1 MSQFWK
7 QQFTFGLVIFVC
19 SFLLLAPKS
28 ALSATQNISFNCSAN
43 SFQAP
48 SVPGDILVITLTA
61 ACKTQNTNYGTNVTL
76 NSIVS
81 STGVSKTIA
90 TSTLYSVGDVFTYT
104 VGTAVGT
111 NTNAGFSNTAGSS
124 YYGVYAATPSI
135 PNVTAISPTSGS
147 ANGGTSVTITSSSS
161 RSFQTLGT
169 GGAWVSVVTDVTI
182 GGVAV
187 QSYSVTSD
195 TTLTAVTPAGSVGT
209 ASVVVT
215 NTVGSNSANTLYTY
229 VEPPTATSNSPAA
242 QNLTLTGAMTNI
254 TPLTGSGGTAPLT
267 YYVSSG
273 TLPSGISLNATT
285 GVISGTPTA
294 TYSTANVVIAVKD
307 ANNIP
312 ASTTSSVSFT
322 VAARPTR
329 TASDTTSRT
338 LAVGLPISSFTP
350 ITGTGGTAPLN
361 YFISSGTLPSGLTL
375 NSTTGLVSGT
385 PTAIYSAASVVF
397 GVKDANNITPSS
409 SSTSSVS
416 FTVNKGSQTISYT
429 SSAPSSATVGGDTYT
444 PVATSTSGLALTLT
458 IDATSTTVCSITG
471 GVVTLIGSGT
481 CKINANQ
488 SGNVDYN
495 AAAQVQQSFTVS
507 ARPTATA
514 STTAQSLTAG
524 TAMTSFTPLTGS
536 GGVSPLTYYI
546 SSGTLPAGLSLSSS
560 TGAVT
565 GTPSGAFAA
574 SNIVFA
580 VKDVNNSVATTTST
594 VSFTVNL
601 VTPVLSGFSLSS
613 NNLVFGSSAPTITAP
628 TSASSGAITYSSS
641 NLGVATVSGS
651 TITIVGVGTT
661 TLTATQAA
669 NGNYDTANTTATL
682 TITASTDAN
691 LSGMTLSSGAL
702 TPTFASSTF
711 AYTQSVANGVS
722 SITVTPTVNQAN
734 ATVTVNGTAVT
745 SGSASGSI
753 SLNVG
758 TNTITTVVTAQDGTT
773 TQTYTTTVTRAAA
786 ASTDANLSGLTLSS
800 GAITPTFASSTINYT
815 QSVAYGVSSITVTP
829 TINQANATVT
839 VNGTAVTSGSASGS
853 ISLSVGTN
861 TITTVVTAQ
870 DGTTTK
876 TYTTTV
882 TRAAASTDATL
893 SGMTLSSGALTPTFA
908 SSTFAYTQSVANAV
922 SSITVTPT
930 VNQANATV
938 TVNGTAVTS
947 GSASGSISLSVGT
960 NTITTV
966 VTAQDGTTTQ
976 TYTTTVTRAAA
987 LISQA
992 SFSVTASPN
1001 ALNATT
1007 TTSALSTTGGSGT
1020 GSVTY
1025 AMTSGTCTLSGS
1037 TVTAGTANETCT
1049 VTATKAADSTYLA
1062 ATATVNITVSRRA
1075 SLASAATD
1083 PSVARMQAVQLA
1095 QSKLFVQNQIEN
1107 VTSHLDNYRHSFK
1120 LMPSRM
1126 GITIN
1131 TPSLGPMSPVFYKVK
1146 DAWAGNTALANDPS
1160 MQKVGMKD
1168 ATPTTMGEKIYNDYV
1183 KHEPIDEQTHNEE
1196 APAAFERT
1204 QGSYSLWSTGSVDT
1218 GLFKTGDNND
1228 QSNKFRL
1235 NGLTFGLDYKL
1246 GPRAIMGAA
1255 LGLSQGSSKAQELD
1269 GSVKSNQQSVK
1280 GYGLLG
1286 FGDGWVVDGL
1296 LGQSRHSFTGDR
1308 TTSGGAATLG
1318 MSRNGDSTF
1327 ASSSIRKIVSYRSFR
1342 LALFVRQ
1349 DITHIR
1355 LNPYNETGAADYA
1368 LGYDK
1373 AKYTATATSAGLHL
1387 LSDFYLDRGKLT
1399 TSAKLSA
1406 NRMRTSSIS
1415 QDIYYADSGIAGG
1428 IYTLQ
1433 QSSSQQNLPS
1443 LSLGISYTNKA
1454 GDGIDFGWI
1463 GAIGSN
1469 QNKLNGLRLGLRFA
1483 M

>member
-1 MSQFWK
+1 LSQFWK

-488 SGNVDYN
+488 SGNVDYD

-601 VTPVLSGFSLSS
+601 VTPVISGFSLSS

-691 LSGMTLSSGAL
+691 LSGL
-702 TPTFASSTF
+702 
-711 AYTQSVANGVS
+711 
-722 SITVTPTVNQAN
+722 
-734 ATVTVNGTAVT
+734 
-745 SGSASGSI
+745 
-753 SLNVG
+753 
-758 TNTITTVVTAQDGTT
+758 
-773 TQTYTTTVTRAAA
+773 
-786 ASTDANLSGLTLSS
+786 
-800 GAITPTFASSTINYT
+800 
-815 QSVAYGVSSITVTP
+815 
-829 TINQANATVT
+829 
-839 VNGTAVTSGSASGS
+839 
-853 ISLSVGTN
+853 
-861 TITTVVTAQ
+861 
-870 DGTTTK
+870 
-876 TYTTTV
+876 
-882 TRAAASTDATL
+882 
-893 SGMTLSSGALTPTFA
+893 TLSSGALTPTFA

-947 GSASGSISLSVGT
+947 GSASGSISLNVGT

-1025 AMTSGTCTLSGS
+1025 AMSAGTCTLSGS

-1160 MQKVGMKD
+1160 MQKIGMKD

-1196 APAAFERT
+1196 APAAYERT

>member
-187 QSYSVTSD
+187 HSYSVTSD

-488 SGNVDYN
+488 SGNVDYD

-691 LSGMTLSSGAL
+691 LSG
-702 TPTFASSTF
+702 
-711 AYTQSVANGVS
+711 
-722 SITVTPTVNQAN
+722 
-734 ATVTVNGTAVT
+734 
-745 SGSASGSI
+745 
-753 SLNVG
+753 
-758 TNTITTVVTAQDGTT
+758 
-773 TQTYTTTVTRAAA
+773 
-786 ASTDANLSGLTLSS
+786 LTLSS
-800 GAITPTFASSTINYT
+800 GAI
-815 QSVAYGVSSITVTP
+815 
-829 TINQANATVT
+829 
-839 VNGTAVTSGSASGS
+839 
-853 ISLSVGTN
+853 
-861 TITTVVTAQ
+861 
-870 DGTTTK
+870 
-876 TYTTTV
+876 
-882 TRAAASTDATL
+882 
-893 SGMTLSSGALTPTFA
+893 TPTFA

-947 GSASGSISLSVGT
+947 GSASGSISLNVGT

-1160 MQKVGMKD
+1160 MQKIGMKD

>member
-1 MSQFWK
+1 MQNILNYSRINPVKETRLPNLSQFWK

-488 SGNVDYN
+488 SGNVDYD

-565 GTPSGAFAA
+565 GTPTGAFAA

-786 ASTDANLSGLTLSS
+786 
-800 GAITPTFASSTINYT
+800 
-815 QSVAYGVSSITVTP
+815 
-829 TINQANATVT
+829 
-839 VNGTAVTSGSASGS
+839 
-853 ISLSVGTN
+853 
-861 TITTVVTAQ
+861 
-870 DGTTTK
+870 
-876 TYTTTV
+876 
-882 TRAAASTDATL
+882 
-893 SGMTLSSGALTPTFA
+893 
-908 SSTFAYTQSVANAV
+908 
-922 SSITVTPT
+922 
-930 VNQANATV
+930 
-938 TVNGTAVTS
+938 
-947 GSASGSISLSVGT
+947 
-960 NTITTV
+960 
-966 VTAQDGTTTQ
+966 
-976 TYTTTVTRAAA
+976 

-1160 MQKVGMKD
+1160 MQKIGMKD

-1196 APAAFERT
+1196 APAAYERT

>member
-294 TYSTANVVIAVKD
+294 AYSTANVVIAVKD

-691 LSGMTLSSGAL
+691 LSGLTLSSGAL
-702 TPTFASSTF
+702 TPTFASSTIN
-711 AYTQSVANGVS
+711 YTQSVAYGVS
-722 SITVTPTVNQAN
+722 SITVTPTINQAN

-753 SLNVG
+753 SLSVG

-829 TINQANATVT
+829 TI
-839 VNGTAVTSGSASGS
+839 
-853 ISLSVGTN
+853 
-861 TITTVVTAQ
+861 
-870 DGTTTK
+870 
-876 TYTTTV
+876 
-882 TRAAASTDATL
+882 
-893 SGMTLSSGALTPTFA
+893 
-908 SSTFAYTQSVANAV
+908 
-922 SSITVTPT
+922 
-930 VNQANATV
+930 NQANATV

-1160 MQKVGMKD
+1160 MQKIGMKD

-1196 APAAFERT
+1196 APAAYERT